1 MVFWELSMLWYAAAA
16 SKLAVSSDFVIQ
28 LEDDWDFSVLSSI
41 ALIDLSARRLLSK
54 KWPVESE
61 SLPGSA
67 SAWDFTSLVEFYFSG
82 FRLLI
87 ATSDIKLCTM
97 FLVGMTGY
105 ESSREAIES
114 SLKSLMLLLRS
125 VLPPHDLVTTR
136 TSVDILLFF
145 ESIVSSLAFSAV
157 SCTSSLLESFATGSI
172 MTDVSV
178 SNAFSSSTFSWIFS
192 CNAMIFSYAS
202 RIIWF
207 YLACGDFSIASVFSW
222 LNFSLSLQALAF
234 SGDDWEEDLSDSMT
248 SLRSDMFVPPLLGIS
263 DESSVSFGLPE
274 SC

>member
-1 MVFWELSMLWYAAAA
+1 M
-16 SKLAVSSDFVIQ
+16 Q

-61 SLPGSA
+61 SLPGST
-67 SAWDFTSLVEFYFSG
+67 SAWDLTSLVEFYFSG

-87 ATSDIKLCTM
+87 ATSDIKFYTM
-97 FLVGMTGY
+97 FLVWMTGW

-136 TSVDILLFF
+136 TSVEILLLF
-145 ESIVSSLAFSAV
+145 ESTVSSLAFSAV

-172 MTDVSV
+172 MTEVSV

-192 CNAMIFSYAS
+192 CNAMIFS
-202 RIIWF
+202 
-207 YLACGDFSIASVFSW
+207 
-222 LNFSLSLQALAF
+222 
-234 SGDDWEEDLSDSMT
+234 
-248 SLRSDMFVPPLLGIS
+248 
-263 DESSVSFGLPE
+263 
-274 SC
+274 